1 MYDVQC
7 TMYDESVNCHLSI
20 VTCQLSTERS
30 DNSYNSLTPK
40 KLSTCETLVILYYFF
55 GANGAT
61 FYTEFTFTFVL
72 AHQIV

>member
-20 VTCQLSTERS
+20 VNCQLSTERS

-61 FYTEFTFTFVL
+61 SYTEFTFTFVL

>member
-30 DNSYNSLTPK
+30 DNSLTPK

-55 GANGAT
+55 GAKGAT

-72 AHQIV
+72 AHQIL

>member
-7 TMYDESVNCHLSI
+7 TMSPST

-40 KLSTCETLVILYYFF
+40 KLSTCETLVILYYLF
-55 GANGAT
+55 GANGTT